1 MMPNCLCS
9 PNSAK
14 EFKKETHALT
24 LSKTTNAPQ
33 GMEPYSAQNK
43 LILEKQSS
51 WKFIFEV
58 LYLTPVILALLVC
71 RILNN
76 KFRFKGLRLKERET
90 HKCLLGAH
98 SNITREEAQS

>member
-51 WKFIFEV
+51 
-58 LYLTPVILALLVC
+58 
-71 RILNN
+71 
-76 KFRFKGLRLKERET
+76 
-90 HKCLLGAH
+90 
-98 SNITREEAQS
+98 